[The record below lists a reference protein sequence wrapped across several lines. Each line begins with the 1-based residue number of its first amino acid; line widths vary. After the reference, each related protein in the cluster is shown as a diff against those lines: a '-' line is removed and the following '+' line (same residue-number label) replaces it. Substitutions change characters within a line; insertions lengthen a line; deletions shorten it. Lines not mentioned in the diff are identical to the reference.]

1 MMSAARLAA
10 WAIGLAAIASGAAG
24 QERGQPATAA
34 AAAAPDP
41 RAKPSPQ
48 AEAETLEEIVARVR
62 RRLAEEQA
70 AARRPASPRPQ
81 PPPRVTLV
89 WRPSVVW
96 PSELTAPAGEHHSD
110 RTTLTWT
117 SLPPADAGG
126 PRTSPSEAEP

>member
-1 MMSAARLAA
+1 MMGRLAARLTAC
-10 WAIGLAAIASGAAG
+10 AIGVASIVTGAAG
-24 QERGQPATAA
+24 QERRQP
-34 AAAAPDP
+34 AAAAPG
-41 RAKPSPQ
+41 AKPSPP

-70 AARRPASPRPQ
+70 TTRRPASPRPQ

-96 PSELTAPAGEHHSD
+96 PSELTAPAGEGDTD

-117 SLPPADAGG
+117 SLEPPAGASGH
-126 PRTSPSEAEP
+126 PRTSPSEPEP